1 MSFRIEEKIF
11 IIPENKFLFFKLLK
25 KENKAKKIFSDRI
38 VSSTYFD
45 NDKLSMFHH
54 SEEGIVPR
62 KKLRLRS
69 YSKNAHETTDTL
81 LEKKITSPEGR
92 FKVSGPTESAK
103 KYLKYGIFDKDYGMC
118 FPKVRVT
125 YLRSYYSIKN
135 VRLTYDRQ
143 ICYSKILGSFKS
155 SVIKKDN
162 FFSIEIKSSKLDLNN
177 EILKNFPFTRIRFS
191 KYCRGLIFTS

>member
-1 MSFRIEEKIF
+1 MWYPQKCNFALLWCRITLFSTTFLSSILKTWLKVPSQQAIQSGKPKLTSVPFCRPKGSIKPWVVKFWLNENLVSSIFLGGLLKGIDISHPELLEKISLR
-11 IIPENKFLFFKLLK
+11 IVTVESSDGLSSNSIKREALISLMILN
-25 KENKAKKIFSDRI
+25 EHSDRI

-103 KYLKYGIFDKDYGMC
+103 K
-118 FPKVRVT
+118 
-125 YLRSYYSIKN
+125 
-135 VRLTYDRQ
+135 
-143 ICYSKILGSFKS
+143 
-155 SVIKKDN
+155 
-162 FFSIEIKSSKLDLNN
+162 
-177 EILKNFPFTRIRFS
+177 
-191 KYCRGLIFTS
+191 